1 MEVNS
6 PLLPVA
12 ALVDVGHLVLV
23 SSNHC
28 TPLRVDHSSLPAG
41 CVVEG
46 ELGDNYLVAPEKIS
60 ALSGDEPSNGTALR
74 LKGASLVPVVKFDAD
89 V

>member
-1 MEVNS
+1 VNS

-23 SSNHC
+23 SSNQRM
-28 TPLRVDHSSLPAG
+28 PLRIDHSSLPAS
-41 CVVEG
+41 CIVEG
-46 ELGDNYLVAPEKIS
+46 ELGDNYLVAPDKLL
-60 ALSGDEPSNGTALR
+60 AQSGVEPSNGTACR
-74 LKGASLVPVVKFDAD
+74 LKEGSLVPVVKYDAD